1 MTPELLEKIKSR
13 GYWRINLQ
21 PLVKAEKLPS
31 IDRCQ
36 EIVEQNAVK
45 LRGWEYPAILQGA
58 PDVQRT
64 RTQTYFELANDW
76 QNHIEFWRMYRS
88 GQFLHYLAL
97 REDWISADELASMG
111 EQQMQPMTR
120 LSVVGTI
127 YSVTEIHE
135 FAARLARAGLYNEGV
150 VVSIGLHHT
159 KDRVLWLEDRARV
172 GFSYERK
179 TGAEELTWSQSHTK
193 EQLVEDPP
201 RLSRVVLKELFDAF
215 GWQVADEL
223 LGRDQ
228 ERLLTQRF

>member
-1 MTPELLEKIKSR
+1 MSLKDCNPMTPELLEKIKSR

-97 REDWISADELASMG
+97 QIG
-111 EQQMQPMTR
+111 
-120 LSVVGTI
+120 
-127 YSVTEIHE
+127 
-135 FAARLARAGLYNEGV
+135 RAHV
-150 VVSIGLHHT
+150 
-159 KDRVLWLEDRARV
+159 
-172 GFSYERK
+172 
-179 TGAEELTWSQSHTK
+179 
-193 EQLVEDPP
+193 
-201 RLSRVVLKELFDAF
+201 
-215 GWQVADEL
+215 
-223 LGRDQ
+223 
-228 ERLLTQRF
+228 